1 MSLLQTTHKL
11 KLYPKNIKIKDS
23 RISFNIK
30 RISPP
35 PPKEKAGMA
44 ELTADKTEFKAKKI
58 SRNKK

>member
-1 MSLLQTTHKL
+1 MSLLQATHKL

-35 PPKEKAGMA
+35 LKKKAGMA